1 MAHEGPEHRIVQM
14 VLQDPEYHYILDV
27 WEVRI
32 TAMIHIETITMIV
45 MMIRIT
51 VVMITTMT
59 MKNLII
65 AS

>member
-1 MAHEGPEHRIVQM
+1 M

>member
-1 MAHEGPEHRIVQM
+1 M
-14 VLQDPEYHYILDV
+14 VLQGPEYHYILDV
-27 WEVRI
+27 REVRI
-32 TAMIHIETITMIV
+32 TAMIHIETIAMIV

>member
-14 VLQDPEYHYILDV
+14 VLQGPEYHYLLDV
-27 WEVRI
+27 REVRI
-32 TAMIHIETITMIV
+32 TAMIHIETLTMIV

-51 VVMITTMT
+51 VVIITTVT